1 MTWECGASGRSCIGR
16 IVSVVVVFLA
26 FTGVG
31 TLNAHDTEEICFEV
45 AVDSNDNKLWTFSD
59 FDNLP
64 DGVRI
69 TSHCVP
75 GIHYSHSHSHSHS
88 TTGEESGSGSS
99 ASGRKVAETRQLRQT
114 CDELPSD
121 IRVTLPRVGAQCQ
134 RVTGAAIGNEAIV
147 KAGPLDAVDVW
158 GSVFPDTQVC
168 FAASGGTF
176 KFIDTKAMPRVVY
189 DLPAYSDES
198 MLCAT
203 INRAG
208 IVVLLPGEAP
218 PVVALPTASRSLS
231 GCMVRTRYALN
242 FRDAPGGEISSV
254 LPAFVTLTA
263 FERTDSWFKVDYHGA
278 RGWISADYVTQKGN
292 CD

>member
-16 IVSVVVVFLA
+16 IVSVVIVFFA

-31 TLNAHDTEEICFEV
+31 TLNAHDIPHDNNDEVCFHYGEETICVPRVNLPPHSHPESTEETEETE
-45 AVDSNDNKLWTFSD
+45 A
-59 FDNLP
+59 
-64 DGVRI
+64 REE
-69 TSHCVP
+69 TS
-75 GIHYSHSHSHSHS
+75 
-88 TTGEESGSGSS
+88 SGAKNNVGQP
-99 ASGRKVAETRQLRQT
+99 RQPRQT
-114 CDELPSD
+114 CTELPSD
-121 IRVTLPRVGAQCQ
+121 IHVTLPRAGAQCQ
-134 RVTGAAIGNEAIV
+134 RVAGAALGNEAIV

-158 GSVFPDTQVC
+158 GNVFPDTQVC
-168 FAASGGTF
+168 FVASGGTF

-208 IVVLLPGEAP
+208 IVVLMPGEAP
-218 PVVALPTASRSLS
+218 PVVATPIGSRSLS
-231 GCMVRTRYALN
+231 GCMVRTQYALN

-263 FERTDSWFKVDYHGA
+263 FERTDGWFKVDYHGA
-278 RGWISADYVTQKGN
+278 RGWISADYVTPKGN